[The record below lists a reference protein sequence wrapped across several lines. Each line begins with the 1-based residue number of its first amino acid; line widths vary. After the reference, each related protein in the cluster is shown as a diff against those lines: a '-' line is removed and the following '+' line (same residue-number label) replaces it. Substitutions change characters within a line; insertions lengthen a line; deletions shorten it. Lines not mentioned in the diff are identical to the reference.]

1 MEKNIELDQNIIKK
15 NKIPILIEDG
25 EWTSLFESTMTRSM
39 EKTSKVLKEKVI
51 EYREAT
57 KQIKIYKKLKKD
69 LMERVLQ
76 ISNEVNNNQNDSV
89 LDSLEQTKDKIL
101 QANDKIDEFQFM
113 IETLP
118 KEIEILNK
126 ALLTETISIA
136 YEKIEKGSSK
146 IKDLTDEIIKLRDQ
160 LKRSWDE
167 KIELEKTVDDLY
179 HYLHDTLG
187 HEETNKLDRKFL

>member
-1 MEKNIELDQNIIKK
+1 MAKNIELDENIIKK
-15 NKIPILIEDG
+15 NKIPILIEDSQ
-25 EWTSLFESTMTRSM
+25 WRSLFKSDMTRSM

-69 LMERVLQ
+69 LMQRVLQ
-76 ISNEVNNNQNDSV
+76 FSDEVNNNKNENA
-89 LDSLEQTKDKIL
+89 LDSLEQTKEKIL

-113 IETLP
+113 LETLP

-136 YEKIEKGSSK
+136 YEKIDKGSSK
-146 IKDLTDEIIKLRDQ
+146 IEDLTDEIIKLRDQ
-160 LKRSWDE
+160 LKSSWDE

-179 HYLHDTLG
+179 HYLHNTLG
-187 HEETNKLDRKFL
+187 YEETNKLDKKFL